1 MSDSFADK
9 PADLTGGDMRH
20 AESRVTLRFERFAS
34 FVEEYS
40 SNISLGGV
48 FIKTHKA
55 RPVGTEI
62 HFEFKLVDGFR
73 LLHGQGQVV
82 WVRLKDHSDGAPAG
96 MGVRF
101 TAIDE
106 SGRQLVL
113 KLLEEQVKSGGA
125 PFEVE
130 TVPADA
136 EDSPPALA
144 SAPADLPDLS
154 EEPTLIGHVPE
165 VALPEAAGAG
175 GAGGEGFDAPWGEK
189 MPSMP
194 TDLLDE
200 EEDPEVEEAVR
211 SIRPDPALASPAAA
225 APPGDEATG
234 GDSRPTDEGP
244 TDEDILTPNF
254 ALEAPSV
261 EAEPAPG
268 ADESP
273 LFELAAPPPVEPLE
287 DASSDA
293 APAFAQEELAFEP
306 PPEDDLAYPRGA
318 APGVEATDPGP
329 IAPVEEPVS
338 FGAPAAD
345 LDDE

>member
-1 MSDSFADK
+1 MSDSSADK

-82 WVRLKDHSDGAPAG
+82 WVRLKDQGDAAPAG

-130 TVPADA
+130 TIPADA
-136 EDSPPALA
+136 DDAPPAPP
-144 SAPADLPDLS
+144 APAGLPDLS

-165 VALPEAAGAG
+165 VALPEPGSPG
-175 GAGGEGFDAPWGEK
+175 GGVGEGFDAPWGEK
-189 MPSMP
+189 MPSIP

-200 EEDPEVEEAVR
+200 ENDPEVEEAVR
-211 SIRPDPALASPAAA
+211 SIRPDPSLGPSPARPKPPEPEESTPEAAPESAPAVAGDAPAAPLFALASP
-225 APPGDEATG
+225 PPVD
-234 GDSRPTDEGP
+234 
-244 TDEDILTPNF
+244 L
-254 ALEAPSV
+254 
-261 EAEPAPG
+261 
-268 ADESP
+268 
-273 LFELAAPPPVEPLE
+273 LAAEE
-287 DASSDA
+287 SIG
-293 APAFAQEELAFEP
+293 AQEELAFEP
-306 PPEDDLAYPRGA
+306 PLEDELSY
-318 APGVEATDPGP
+318 
-329 IAPVEEPVS
+329 EEPESGV
-338 FGAPAAD
+338 AEMPAA
-345 LDDE
+345 